1 MRGPSNP
8 GSLRNLPIRQ
18 LIIYD
23 LDGTLVDTRK
33 DIVQAANQMLK
44 EMGAS
49 PLSEQ
54 EIIPTVGRGLR
65 HLVGGCVKSEDPGR
79 IEQGMKIYRAYYAQ
93 HLLDYSRLYP
103 GAREVLEHFKG
114 RKQAVVTNKPNP
126 YSRDI
131 LIGLGVADYFV
142 EIIGGESEYPK
153 KPAPEAL
160 ISLMEKNR
168 ARPME
173 TLFVGDSPIDI
184 EAGRRAGVLT
194 VVVSHGFAG
203 TQEVAAAQPDLV
215 VDSFKDFL
223 KLAVAHGW

>member
-1 MRGPSNP
+1 MR
-8 GSLRNLPIRQ
+8 

-23 LDGTLVDTRK
+23 LDGTLVDTLE
-33 DIVQAANQMLK
+33 DIAQAANYMLG
-44 EMGAS
+44 ELGS
-49 PLSEQ
+49 PPVAAQ
-54 EIIPTVGRGLR
+54 QIRRYVGRGVQELVTQCLR
-65 HLVGGCVKSEDPGR
+65 TADERR
-79 IEQGMKIYRAYYAQ
+79 INRGIKIYRAYYAQ